1 MIGTWAAGLIRRRG
15 ARLVAIAGG
24 VALAVALLAALGSFL
39 SGAQASMTARAV
51 RGVTIDWQVAGA
63 NTADLQKALQNTPG
77 VRRTEPVGYASTS
90 GLVATTTATAGAT
103 TQTTGPGKV
112 LGIPAGYPSAFPG
125 SVRVLAGT
133 DHGVL
138 VAQQTAANLHVAP
151 GDTVLIGRTGLA
163 PVSVVV
169 TGIVDLPHADTM
181 FQNVGAPPS
190 AQPKAPP
197 DNIVLLDQPLW
208 HTTFDPLAAAR
219 PDLVHSQV
227 HVALG
232 HQLPSAPADA
242 YTSVTAAANHFEAA
256 TSGAGVVGN
265 NLAAALDAARADA
278 AYAQILF
285 LFLATPAA
293 VLAGLL
299 TATVVSTGAVRR
311 RREHALLRARGAT
324 AGNLLSLAAVEA
336 VLTGVAGAAVGLG
349 AAVLIDHL
357 AFGTAASLSWSVAAA
372 VVGLAIAAATVL
384 IPAWRDLRV
393 STVAS
398 GRILQRTTRGPLWS
412 RYGLDL
418 ILLAAG
424 GIVFWS
430 TSRGGYQLVLA
441 PEGAPTISVSY
452 WAFAGPALLW
462 TGAAL
467 LAWRLTDL
475 ALGRGRGL
483 LRHVLRPL
491 AGGLSGTVANSLSRQ
506 RSLLARAIVLLG
518 LALAFAAS
526 TATFNA
532 TYRTQAEVDAQ
543 LTNGADVTVTPS
555 PGAETPPSDANRL
568 AKVPGVHAV
577 EPVQHRYAYVGTDL
591 QDLYGVRPSSITG
604 VTALQDSFF
613 QGGTARQLMDRLAA
627 QPDSVLVS
635 AETVKDFQLHPGD
648 QLNLRLQNGRTKQ
661 LVTVPFHYAGVVSE
675 FPTAPSDSFL
685 VANSTYVAKMTGS
698 STVGAF
704 LVDTNGANS
713 TAVAEG
719 IRNLLG
725 PSATVTD
732 LAHTRTTIGSS
743 LTAVDLA
750 GLSQVELGFGLV
762 LAAAAGALVLA
773 LGLAERRRSF
783 AIAAALGATP
793 RQLRAFVTGETAV
806 LTAGGLISGALTGW
820 LLSQV
825 LVKVLTGVFD
835 PPPTAPTTPWPYL
848 AAVTLTLLAALA
860 AVTAATIRLARRPPL
875 RVLRE
880 L

>member
-1 MIGTWAAGLIRRRG
+1 
-15 ARLVAIAGG
+15 
-24 VALAVALLAALGSFL
+24 
-39 SGAQASMTARAV
+39 
-51 RGVTIDWQVAGA
+51 
-63 NTADLQKALQNTPG
+63 
-77 VRRTEPVGYASTS
+77 
-90 GLVATTTATAGAT
+90 
-103 TQTTGPGKV
+103 
-112 LGIPAGYPSAFPG
+112 
-125 SVRVLAGT
+125 
-133 DHGVL
+133 
-138 VAQQTAANLHVAP
+138 
-151 GDTVLIGRTGLA
+151 
-163 PVSVVV
+163 
-169 TGIVDLPHADTM
+169 
-181 FQNVGAPPS
+181 
-190 AQPKAPP
+190 
-197 DNIVLLDQPLW
+197 
-208 HTTFDPLAAAR
+208 
-219 PDLVHSQV
+219 
-227 HVALG
+227 
-232 HQLPSAPADA
+232 
-242 YTSVTAAANHFEAA
+242 
-256 TSGAGVVGN
+256 
-265 NLAAALDAARADA
+265 
-278 AYAQILF
+278 
-285 LFLATPAA
+285 
-293 VLAGLL
+293 
-299 TATVVSTGAVRR
+299 
-311 RREHALLRARGAT
+311 
-324 AGNLLSLAAVEA
+324 
-336 VLTGVAGAAVGLG
+336 
-349 AAVLIDHL
+349 
-357 AFGTAASLSWSVAAA
+357 
-372 VVGLAIAAATVL
+372 
-384 IPAWRDLRV
+384 
-393 STVAS
+393 
-398 GRILQRTTRGPLWS
+398 
-412 RYGLDL
+412 
-418 ILLAAG
+418 
-424 GIVFWS
+424 
-430 TSRGGYQLVLA
+430 
-441 PEGAPTISVSY
+441 
-452 WAFAGPALLW
+452 
-462 TGAAL
+462 
-467 LAWRLTDL
+467 
-475 ALGRGRGL
+475 
-483 LRHVLRPL
+483 VLRPL